1 MSKLLFLYRERQEED
16 ETYPFPFRKSF
27 LLRQGCQLKKLNL
40 KTKRGRV
47 KNSSR
52 NRGISLKKLVIEAP
66 LFKKRKLKDRPKL
79 AMTLP
84 PPGNPILGAPF
95 CDGGKGEGGRGTHS
109 KSPSVLFIA
118 GRSNLQFSS
127 SFSFQKKKVGPK
139 GNPEDPLTQ
148 KGKKEVGRKKRKQ
161 LLRLLLLLLL
171 FQIHLPLLIMDDLV
185 GLFFGEES
193 AISPPPPSPLSWPLL
208 PEMQAEFLPLPSL
221 VVGGKKKTR
230 TDTPFRGLRGDNYE
244 R

>member
-127 SFSFQKKKVGPK
+127 SFSFQKKKKKVGPK

-148 KGKKEVGRKKRKQ
+148 KGKKEVGRKKKKTIT
-161 LLRLLLLLLL
+161 LRLLLLLL
-171 FQIHLPLLIMDDLV
+171 FQIHLPLLIKDDLV
-185 GLFFGEES
+185 GLFLGEES
-193 AISPPPPSPLSWPLL
+193 AISPPPSLSPLLAPAARNASRVSSSSFP
-208 PEMQAEFLPLPSL
+208 
-221 VVGGKKKTR
+221 GGGWEEKNKNGHTVQR
-230 TDTPFRGLRGDNYE
+230 STGRQL
-244 R
+244 